1 MENSTMRKM
10 ALVIAVAAT
19 PSLASANSFTVPA
32 IIPSAQAATPPPHP
46 STPPASV
53 IHGESSTPVST
64 SPAPGQPGGATT
76 AAQNASPG
84 SAPNTSAPATSSLV
98 SAGNGSV
105 MTALPDHPPP
115 PLSLLS
121 PNVPLTY
128 RQSTAAV
135 ISRRWRNRVASPGE
149 GDDGA
154 VNYMF
159 GASIPSVVCSPLYVC
174 NIELQPGEVVN
185 DIKAGDSVRW
195 LITPSIVGSGSTSQT
210 IVSVKP
216 TDAGL
221 QTNLIITTTK
231 RLYDITLV
239 SSSYAHTDEI
249 TFTYS
254 EDVQA
259 QWRQYQAQEQQN
271 AINTTMTNGTNLA
284 SLDFGYALNGDNPAW
299 RPLRVYSDGIKTY
312 IQFPRSMLSGDAPTL
327 VALDGDGTWFS
338 SPTKE
343 IVNYRVVGDTYVVDR
358 VLDRAALLSGVG
370 GSQQEVEIIHQ
381 GRIN

>member
-1 MENSTMRKM
+1 METSNIRKL
-10 ALVIAVAAT
+10 ALLIAVAAV
-19 PSLASANSFTVPA
+19 PSVASANTYTVPA
-32 IIPSAQAATPPPHP
+32 IIPSAQAATPPPQP
-46 STPPASV
+46 STPPANV
-53 IHGESSTPVST
+53 IQGGSSTP
-64 SPAPGQPGGATT
+64 AAAQPGGSMKT
-76 AAQNASPG
+76 AQNTPSGSPG
-84 SAPNTSAPATSSLV
+84 YSPPPAALV
-98 SAGNGSV
+98 STGNGGV
-105 MTALPDHPPP
+105 LTALPNHPPP

-128 RQSTAAV
+128 RQATAAA

-195 LITPSIVGSGSTSQT
+195 LITPSIVGSGATAQT

-221 QTNLIITTTK
+221 QTNLIIATTK

-239 SSSYAHTDEI
+239 SSSYAHTDEV
-249 TFTYS
+249 TFTYP
-254 EDVQA
+254 EDVAAQWQAYQQQA
-259 QWRQYQAQEQQN
+259 QQRT
-271 AINTTMTNGTNLA
+271 IDTTMSNGANLA
-284 SLDFGYALNGDNPAW
+284 ALDFGYSLSGDNPAW

-327 VALDGDGTWFS
+327 VALDRDGSWFS

-343 IVNYRVVGDTYVVDR
+343 IVNYRAEGDTYVVDR
-358 VLDRAALLSGVG
+358 VLDRAALLSGLG
-370 GSQQEVEIIHQ
+370 GSQQEVEITHQ

>member
-1 MENSTMRKM
+1 METSNMRKM
-10 ALVIAVAAT
+10 ALLLAVAVV
-19 PSLASANSFTVPA
+19 PSVASAKDFTVPA
-32 IIPSAQAATPPPHP
+32 IVPAAKAATPQPQP

-53 IHGESSTPVST
+53 ISGAPSSPAAGAPSNT
-64 SPAPGQPGGATT
+64 SPAYSPPAP
-76 AAQNASPG
+76 QNR
-84 SAPNTSAPATSSLV
+84 V
-98 SAGNGSV
+98 STGNGGV
-105 MTALPDHPPP
+105 MTALPNHPPP

-121 PNVPLTY
+121 PNVPLTS
-128 RQSTAAV
+128 RQATAAA
-135 ISRRWRNRVASPGE
+135 ISRRWRNRVASPGD
-149 GDDGA
+149 GTDGA

-174 NIELQPGEVVN
+174 NIELQPGEIVN

-195 LITPSIVGSGSTSQT
+195 LITPSIVGSGARAQT

-221 QTNLIITTTK
+221 QTNLIIATTK
-231 RLYDITLV
+231 RLYDISLV

-249 TFTYS
+249 TFTYPA
-254 EDVQA
+254 DVQT
-259 QWRQYQAQEQQN
+259 QWQQYQTEAQQRYTD
-271 AINTTMTNGTNLA
+271 TTMANGTNLA
-284 SLDFGYALNGDNPAW
+284 SLDFGYSLSGDNAAW

-327 VALDGDGTWFS
+327 VALGHDGSWFS

-343 IVNYRVVGDTYVVDR
+343 IVNYRVDGDTYVVDR
-358 VLDRAALLSGVG
+358 VLDRAALVSGVG
-370 GSQQEVEIIHQ
+370 GTQDEVEITHQ

>member
-1 MENSTMRKM
+1 METSNMRKM
-10 ALVIAVAAT
+10 AFFFAFAAV
-19 PSLASANSFTVPA
+19 PSVASANTFTVPA
-32 IIPSAQAATPPPHP
+32 IIPAAQAATPQPQP
-46 STPPASV
+46 STPPPGVLEGGGS
-53 IHGESSTPVST
+53 SSTTVQPGGPMKTVQNTPPGSPAN
-64 SPAPGQPGGATT
+64 SPAP
-76 AAQNASPG
+76 
-84 SAPNTSAPATSSLV
+84 APPNLV
-98 SAGNGSV
+98 STGNGGV
-105 MTALPDHPPP
+105 MTALPNHPPP

-121 PNVPLTY
+121 PNVPLTS
-128 RQSTAAV
+128 RQAKAAS
-135 ISRRWRNRVASPGE
+135 ISRRWRDRTASPGE

-185 DIKAGDSVRW
+185 DIKSGDSVRW
-195 LITPSIVGSGSTSQT
+195 LITPSVVGSGATSQT

-216 TDAGL
+216 TDSGL
-221 QTNLIITTTK
+221 RTNLIIATTK

-239 SSSYAHTDEI
+239 SNTYAHTDEI
-249 TFTYS
+249 TFTYP

-259 QWRQYQAQEQQN
+259 QWRSYQQQAQQN
-271 AINTTMTNGTNLA
+271 AINTTMPNGTNLA
-284 SLDFGYALNGDNPAW
+284 ALDFGYSLSGGDPAW

-327 VALDGDGTWFS
+327 VALDRDGSWFS

-343 IVNYRVVGDTYVVDR
+343 IVNYRVEGDTYVVDR

-370 GSQQEVEIIHQ
+370 GSQQEVEITHQ
-381 GRIN
+381 GRLN